1 MNKYYDVIVSG
12 YPSLDRII
20 KVSDNPT
27 FGITSLIHNKDNA
40 QVHYGGC
47 STNIVY
53 LASKLGIK
61 ALPIFRVGCDFEK
74 VGLKNFLEEGQVPL
88 EGIRVIENDYTS
100 NCYLIEN
107 KDGNHITLFYP
118 GAMDSKYYK
127 KLDQSIFSKSKYA
140 VITVGCL
147 EENWDFMK
155 CAKKAGNKIVAGM
168 KCDFNAFPF
177 EFLKELLYGSHIIFA
192 NEGERKEIES
202 KFDLESIDELFKDGS
217 AEVVIITKGSDGSE
231 VYYLEDGKIKKE
243 NINIAVPDKIID
255 TTGVGDA
262 YITGF
267 LYGLTKEKS
276 YIECAKYGAVAS
288 SFIIED
294 MGCLGRIPT
303 IKEYE
308 ERYKKNYIGK

>member
-1 MNKYYDVIVSG
+1 MSKDYDVIVSG

-20 KVSDNPT
+20 KVSDNPR
-27 FGITSLIHNKDNA
+27 FGITSLIDNGDNG

-53 LASKLGIK
+53 LASKLGVK
-61 ALPIFRVGCDFEK
+61 ALPVFRVGCDFEK
-74 VGLKNFLEEGQVPL
+74 VGLKKFLEDGGVPL
-88 EGIRVIENDYTS
+88 EGIKVIDNDYTS

-107 KDGNHITLFYP
+107 KDGNHITLFYT
-118 GAMDSKYYK
+118 GAMDKKYYK
-127 KLDQSIFSKSKYA
+127 KLEQSMFEKSKYA

-155 CAKKAGNKIVAGM
+155 CAKKAGNKIVTGM

-177 EFLKELLYGSHIIFA
+177 EFLKEFLYGSHIIFA
-192 NEGERKEIES
+192 NEGERKEIE
-202 KFDLESIDELFKDGS
+202 KEFGLESIEELFKDGN
-217 AEVVIITKGSDGSE
+217 AEVIVITKGSEGSE
-231 VYYLEDGKIKKE
+231 VYYCEDEKIKKE
-243 NINIAVPDKIID
+243 SINIAIPDKVVD

-267 LYGLTKEKS
+267 LYGLTKGKN
-276 YIECAKYGAVAS
+276 YVECAKYGSVAS

-294 MGCLGRIPT
+294 MGCLSRIPT

-308 ERYKKNYIGK
+308 ERYKKNYI